1 MGTKKFMNQPVSAQK
16 SFEMPAEICGRIP
29 TLRTFAMPADSNAN
43 GDIFGGWLLSQM
55 DLAGGARA
63 YEYCGGR
70 VVTVGIEAM
79 TFHKPVYIGDEVS
92 VFTDIAKSGRTSVTI
107 KIESWA
113 RRRESREYLKVTEGL
128 FTFVHLDQNR
138 QPAEIKSKAG
148 S

>member
-1 MGTKKFMNQPVSAQK
+1 
-16 SFEMPAEICGRIP
+16 
-29 TLRTFAMPADSNAN
+29 
-43 GDIFGGWLLSQM
+43 
-55 DLAGGARA
+55 
-63 YEYCGGR
+63 
-70 VVTVGIEAM
+70 VTVGIEAM